1 MMVFPLDSSDGFYN
15 CQITKISLFSK
26 IFSTTQKDCAL
37 AFYLCTRFLKAIF
50 ERLLQNIK
58 NTMTD
63 AVVKSQRHRQSKVM
77 ECYKENTIL
86 QANSLLASS

>member
-15 CQITKISLFSK
+15 CQISKISLFSK

-58 NTMTD
+58 NTMPD
-63 AVVKSQRHRQSKVM
+63 AVVKSQRHRQPKVM
-77 ECYKENTIL
+77 ERLKEKFIL
-86 QANSLLASS
+86 